1 MKLKI
6 NLTEEKRNTIAL
18 LIITTL
24 LIFYDY
30 VIVYPY
36 IEHISRKLLFI
47 DTVYNSVVLF
57 ALSMTLR
64 YGGKNLVLRNTMMSL
79 SVFSTISIVI
89 SLLIL
94 RFPYSDR
101 IYIALLIITV
111 ILLAMKPFIDTL
123 IGVKKLI
130 KH

>member
-64 YGGKNLVLRNTMMSL
+64 YGGKNPVLRNTMISL

-101 IYIALLIITV
+101 IYIAFLIIAI
-111 ILLAMKPFIDTL
+111 ILLSMKPFIDTL
-123 IGVKKLI
+123 IGIKKLI
-130 KH
+130 KQ